1 MQALQTDPTQEVK
14 FYRLRLRE
22 ECKQRLNRL
31 KQDIVQRP
39 FFSLAIAFAA
49 GLLSQTFPV
58 RLLFLLVFKVVSWLA
73 GPVILALGAV
83 KAFEIVSS
91 QKGVRIFEEE
101 AVR

>member
-1 MQALQTDPTQEVK
+1 MQALQTDPTHEVS
-14 FYRLRLRE
+14 FNRLPLRE

-58 RLLFLLVFKVVSWLA
+58 RLLFVLVFKVVSWLA
-73 GPVILALGAV
+73 SPVILALGAV
-83 KAFEIVSS
+83 KVFEIVSS
-91 QKGVRIFEEE
+91 QKGVKIFEDQT
-101 AVR
+101 VR